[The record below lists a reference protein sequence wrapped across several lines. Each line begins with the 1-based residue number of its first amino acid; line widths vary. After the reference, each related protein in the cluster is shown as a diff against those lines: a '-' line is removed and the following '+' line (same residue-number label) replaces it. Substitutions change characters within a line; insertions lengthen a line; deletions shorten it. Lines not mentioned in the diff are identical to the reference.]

1 MDQPLQNLEPM
12 VLGLDYW
19 EQAANAL
26 SNLADLQCWAKMVA
40 NISKVVE
47 PSVTP
52 ETTDKSVFHFTQDNI
67 YPTRFRDMFSI
78 THWNKGMSRRH
89 FSTLEPE
96 YFLQHAIGIL
106 CTCGS
111 DMPCGQPAV
120 SPGLK

>member
-47 PSVTP
+47 PSQSP
-52 ETTDKSVFHFTQDNI
+52 QKLL
-67 YPTRFRDMFSI
+67 TRVC
-78 THWNKGMSRRH
+78 
-89 FSTLEPE
+89 STLHRTIYTQPDS
-96 YFLQHAIGIL
+96 G
-106 CTCGS
+106 TCSASLTGTRGCQDGTS
-111 DMPCGQPAV
+111 LLLSRQNTCNEGYCVRVDQICPVANP
-120 SPGLK
+120 L